1 MSINFQKLLN
11 KKKLYAIILLENKRQ
26 KKEDLKVEFLA
37 LIFIMS
43 FVILFLLVIAIY
55 QIKMAGMKVTDF
67 WTFIKANDTLDK
79 LYAFAERYEKI
90 SPQQQVLF
98 LKEAEAVFDA
108 FDKVPNALWEEE
120 YQKYMKIL
128 NKYQSIKVLR
138 WKETSSKKSP

>member
-1 MSINFQKLLN
+1 MKFK
-11 KKKLYAIILLENKRQ
+11 NKR
-26 KKEDLKVEFLA
+26 KRILSKVEFLA

-55 QIKMAGMKVTDF
+55 QIKMAGMNVTDF

-90 SPQQQVLF
+90 SPQQQILF
-98 LKEAEAVFDA
+98 LKEAERVFDA
-108 FDKVPNALWEEE
+108 FDKDPNALWEEE

-138 WKETSSKKSP
+138 WKETPSKKSP

>member
-1 MSINFQKLLN
+1 M
-11 KKKLYAIILLENKRQ
+11 
-26 KKEDLKVEFLA
+26 EFLA

-55 QIKMAGMKVTDF
+55 QIKMAGMNVTDF
-67 WTFIKANDTLDK
+67 WIFIKANDTLDK

-98 LKEAEAVFDA
+98 LKEAERVFDA

-138 WKETSSKKSP
+138 WKETPSKKSP